1 VPSAHGG
8 HETPWDP
15 VHAAATALVVDAA
28 AAEATAALHEA
39 GIRSI
44 LLKGA
49 SFDRWLYDEREPR
62 MYGDVDLLVA
72 RHAFAYAG
80 QVLARLGYRERAEE
94 LAPTHVEHA
103 KLWVRLRDQMHV
115 DLHRTLVGIEAD
127 EDKTW
132 AVLSEHTERM
142 EVGGSGLEV
151 LSEPARALQVALHA
165 TVHGSDE
172 EKTLFDLS
180 RALERASPGTWEAA
194 AALSKRLRAEGPFA
208 AGLEMIP
215 EGREVAARLQLT
227 AERSVETAM
236 FAESVPYS
244 SWTLN
249 RLANTPGVLP
259 KLGIVLRRVFPEP
272 DFMRAWYPIARR
284 GRLGLV
290 LSYPRRLAWLVK
302 ATGPAVAGWVRA
314 RRSARRSG

>member
-1 VPSAHGG
+1 MPG

-15 VHAAATALVVDAA
+15 VQAAATAIVVDAA
-28 AAEATAALHEA
+28 AAEAVSALNEA

-72 RHAFAYAG
+72 PRAFDYAG
-80 QVLARLGYRERAEE
+80 QVLGRLGYRERAEE
-94 LAPTHVEHA
+94 LAPTHVDHA
-103 KLWVRLRDQMHV
+103 KVWFRLRDQMHV
-115 DLHRTLVGIEAD
+115 DLHRALVGVEAD
-127 EDKTW
+127 PADAW
-132 AVLSEHTERM
+132 AMLSEDTEQIA
-142 EVGGSGLEV
+142 VGGADVEV
-151 LSEPARALQVALHA
+151 LSEPARGVQVALHA
-165 TVHGSDE
+165 TIHGAGE
-172 EKTLFDLS
+172 EKTLLDLS
-180 RALERASPGTWEAA
+180 RALERASPGTWDAA
-194 AALSKRLRAEGPFA
+194 ARLSKRLGAEGPFA
-208 AGLEMIP
+208 AGLQMVP
-215 EGREVAARLQLT
+215 AGRELAARLELT

-244 SWTLN
+244 SWTVN

-259 KLGIVLRRVFPEP
+259 KLRIALRRIVPEP

-290 LSYPRRLAWLVK
+290 LSYPRRLVWLVK
-302 ATGPAVAGWVRA
+302 ATGPAVAGWLRA
-314 RRSARRSG
+314 RRSARRSS

>member
-1 VPSAHGG
+1 VSA

-15 VHAAATALVVDAA
+15 VQAAAATIVVDAA
-28 AAEATAALHEA
+28 AAEAASALGEA

-72 RHAFAYAG
+72 PHAFAYAG

-94 LAPTHVEHA
+94 LAPTHVDHA

-115 DLHRTLVGIEAD
+115 DLHRNLVGIGAD
-127 EDKTW
+127 DDHAW
-132 AVLSEHTERM
+132 GVLSEHTERM
-142 EVGGSGLEV
+142 DVGGADVEV

-165 TVHGSDE
+165 TVHGADE
-172 EKTLFDLS
+172 PKTLLDLS
-180 RALERASPGTWEAA
+180 RAQERSSAGTWDAA
-194 AALSKRLRAEGPFA
+194 AALSKRLGAEGAFA
-208 AGLEMIP
+208 AGLEMVP
-215 EGREVAARLQLT
+215 DGRELVARLALT
-227 AERSVETAM
+227 PERSVETAM
-236 FAESVPYS
+236 FSESVPYS
-244 SWTLN
+244 SWTVN
-249 RLANTPGVLP
+249 RLANTPGIAP
-259 KLGIVLRRVFPEP
+259 KLRIALRRVFPEP

-284 GRLGLV
+284 GRLGLA

-302 ATGPAVAGWVRA
+302 ATGPAVAGWLRA
-314 RRSARRSG
+314 RRRARGSG

>member
-1 VPSAHGG
+1 MAI
-8 HETPWDP
+8 
-15 VHAAATALVVDAA
+15 VVDAA
-28 AAEATAALHEA
+28 AAEVTAALSEA
-39 GIRSI
+39 GVRSI

-72 RHAFAYAG
+72 PHAFAYAG
-80 QVLARLGYRERAEE
+80 QILARLGYRERAEE
-94 LAPTHVEHA
+94 LAPTHVHHA

-115 DLHRTLVGIEAD
+115 DLHRTLVGIGAD
-127 EDKTW
+127 DDHAW
-132 AVLSEHTERM
+132 GVFSEHTEPL
-142 EVGGSGLEV
+142 EVGGAELEV

-172 EKTLFDLS
+172 QKTLLDLS
-180 RALERASPGTWEAA
+180 RALERSSAGTWEAA
-194 AALSKRLRAEGPFA
+194 AALSKRLGAEGAFA
-208 AGLEMIP
+208 AGLEMVP
-215 EGREVAARLQLT
+215 EGREVAAGFELT

-244 SWTLN
+244 SWTVN
-249 RLANTPGVLP
+249 RLANTPGLAP
-259 KLGIVLRRVFPEP
+259 KLQIALRRVFPEP

-284 GRLGLV
+284 GRLGLA

-302 ATGPAVAGWVRA
+302 ATGPAVAGWLRA
-314 RRSARRSG
+314 RRRARDSG